1 MNTKRNYLLLTPGP
15 LSTSETVREAM
26 LQDWCTWDKDY
37 NEGIVTPIRK
47 GLLAIAGLD
56 EDEYTDVLLQGSG
69 TYCVEATIGAA
80 VKPTDKL
87 LILANGAYGKRMA
100 QIAKYYHIDHV
111 LVSLHETELITGEVA
126 RRALEENPGI
136 TIRKTGDFITLYISR
151 ENHLADDG
159 STKPKEYSLDRNGQI
174 KHKEKMEADDYEV
187 YAKLK
192 EEIENG
198 VKKLNEMYSN
208 IYE

>member
-1 MNTKRNYLLLTPGP
+1 MEME
-15 LSTSETVREAM
+15 S
-26 LQDWCTWDKDY
+26 
-37 NEGIVTPIRK
+37 
-47 GLLAIAGLD
+47 
-56 EDEYTDVLLQGSG
+56 
-69 TYCVEATIGAA
+69 
-80 VKPTDKL
+80 
-87 LILANGAYGKRMA
+87 
-100 QIAKYYHIDHV
+100 
-111 LVSLHETELITGEVA
+111 
-126 RRALEENPGI
+126 GI
-136 TIRKTGDFITLYISR
+136 TMRKTGDFITLYISR

>member
-1 MNTKRNYLLLTPGP
+1 MKIGETILKLREEKKMSQEEFAQYYHVTRQTISNWEKEKNYPDLQTLVKISDESGVP
-15 LSTSETVREAM
+15 LDSMLKDNFSMVQEIDKKVRH
-26 LQDWCTWDKDY
+26 LKIFKIGT
-37 NEGIVTPIRK
+37 IVV
-47 GLLAIAGLD
+47 LAIVILVSAYIGIQNGKQDHL
-56 EDEYTDVLLQGSG
+56 VR
-69 TYCVEATIGAA
+69 TYE
-80 VKPTDKL
+80 DKL
-87 LILANGAYGKRMA
+87 
-100 QIAKYYHIDHV
+100 
-111 LVSLHETELITGEVA
+111 EELGFEQEGNNYCLTDS
-126 RRALEENPGI
+126 
-136 TIRKTGDFITLYISR
+136 DFITLYISR